1 MAAEPV
7 APPRSID
14 FREASPKEVRAA
26 IVPEEQADF
35 DRQWRNALK
44 EAAESLELDCV
55 YRILD
60 SWRRRAMITT
70 YLGHNGYREMLA
82 RAEERLRT
90 GEEPPDSVPLED
102 IKELIAERL
111 GR

>member
-1 MAAEPV
+1 MSAEAVEPSE
-7 APPRSID
+7 PRTFKD
-14 FREASPKEVRAA
+14 ASPREVKAA
-26 IVPEEQADF
+26 LVPEERTDF
-35 DRQWRNALK
+35 DRQWRTALSDAG
-44 EAAESLELDCV
+44 ETLELADMFRV
-55 YRILD
+55 LD

-70 YLGHNGYREMLA
+70 QLGHHGYRTMLA

-90 GEEPPDSVPLED
+90 GEAPADSVPLDE